1 MNQFEYTVGKDGVT
15 ITRFAGNASCAVVP
29 GFIDGTE
36 VTAIGKKAFLSKKF
50 LRKLI
55 LPDSVREIGDW
66 AFAYCDGLESVTL
79 PSGRVK
85 FGKSV
90 FLECGS
96 LKRIEIEGKE
106 DHVAPLLAAAV
117 NTGAYYLLD
126 TIEAGSDEWIV
137 KWDSRMLSV
146 LNASNQEGYSKQVLC
161 GEEDYGSTDLEAYKS
176 GSRKKKLRMALLRL
190 LYSKG
195 LSRENEDRLKSYVI
209 SHTKGCASEESWEII
224 LNEHGNDREYYEL
237 FASLGCVSADNIA
250 GILADIGEDLP
261 EMKAFFI
268 SCNDEK
274 RAETNFFDDL
284 EL

>member
-1 MNQFEYTVGKDGVT
+1 MNQFEYTSGKDGVT
-15 ITRFAGNASCAVVP
+15 ITGFADNASLAVVP
-29 GFIDGTE
+29 EFIDGAQ

-50 LRKLI
+50 LRKII
-55 LPDSVREIGDW
+55 LPGTVREIGDW

-79 PSGRVK
+79 PSGILD

-106 DHVAPLLAAAV
+106 DYVSHLLAAAV

-126 TIEAGSDEWIV
+126 TIEAGSDEWIA

-224 LNEHGNDREYYEL
+224 LKEHGDDREYYEL
-237 FASLGCVSADNIA
+237 FASLGCVTSENIA
-250 GILADIGEDLP
+250 GILADIGEDFP

-268 SCNDEK
+268 SYNDENG
-274 RAETNFFDDL
+274 AGTDFFDDL